1 MQYPPMLGRRLCSRV
16 RASESA
22 LELERTRADGRCDG
36 PDGRMAEALSRS
48 FGRTT
53 TEDGPEP
60 LRRGGAVPSSREPVG
75 GRAMPA
81 LSRPRSFMAFIIAI
95 GSR

>member
-1 MQYPPMLGRRLCSRV
+1 MPYPPMLGRRLCRRV

-22 LELERTRADGRCDG
+22 LEAKVTSADGRCDG
-36 PDGRMAEALSRS
+36 PDGRIAEAPSRG
-48 FGRTT
+48 FRRTT
-53 TEDGPEP
+53 TEDGHEP

>member
-1 MQYPPMLGRRLCSRV
+1 MSLVQQHLQGDELIEV
-16 RASESA
+16 EASIIHAVSSHA
-22 LELERTRADGRCDG
+22 RTADATVLTDG
-36 PDGRMAEALSRS
+36 LPKRQGRS
-48 FGRTT
+48 FRRTT
-53 TEDGPEP
+53 TEDGHEP
-60 LRRGGAVPSSREPVG
+60 LRRGGAGPSSREPVG

>member
-1 MQYPPMLGRRLCSRV
+1 MPYPPMLGRRLCRRV

-22 LELERTRADGRCDG
+22 LEAKLTSSDGRCDG
-36 PDGRMAEALSRS
+36 PDGRIAEAPRQVLPAE
-48 FGRTT
+48 T
-53 TEDGPEP
+53 TEDGHEP
-60 LRRGGAVPSSREPVG
+60 LRRGGAGPSSREPVG